1 MFGTIS
7 FTVNTFGQQQACTQ
21 RVSRGRGEV
30 LILFLAQILEKKAC
44 LVCTLDRI
52 FQVSQFKGKT
62 SNLTLPRLLRFNALK
77 LVTEVE
83 VNSGGHLPCR
93 KAAR

>member
-30 LILFLAQILEKKAC
+30 LILFLAQIFRKNAC

-52 FQVSQFKGKT
+52 FQVSQIKREDFK
-62 SNLTLPRLLRFNALK
+62 SHLTLPI
-77 LVTEVE
+77 EV
-83 VNSGGHLPCR
+83 
-93 KAAR
+93 

>member
-7 FTVNTFGQQQACTQ
+7 FTINTFGQQQACTQ

-30 LILFLAQILEKKAC
+30 LILFLAEILEKMHVLCVLWTEYFKC
-44 LVCTLDRI
+44 HKL
-52 FQVSQFKGKT
+52 KGKT

-83 VNSGGHLPCR
+83 VNSGGHLPCC